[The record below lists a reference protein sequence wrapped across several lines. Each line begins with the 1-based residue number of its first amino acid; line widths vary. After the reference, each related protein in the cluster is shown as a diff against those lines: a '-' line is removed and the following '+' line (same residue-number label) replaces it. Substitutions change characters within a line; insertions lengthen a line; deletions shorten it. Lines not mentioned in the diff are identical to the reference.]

1 MIPSVS
7 AASAESTAASVSAAA
22 GRAAATPAVSLETR
36 AAVED
41 LYARY
46 VKCLDDARFDEW
58 PDFFTEEC
66 VYKIQARENFD
77 RGLPLALMA
86 FESRAMLKD
95 RVFGATTTL
104 YHQPYYQRHLV
115 SSLLMRGADDGSV
128 QVEANYAVLRTK
140 QGTLTDVFNVGRYVD
155 EIVTVDGAL
164 RFRSKLCIYDSELV
178 PNSLIYPI

>member
-1 MIPSVS
+1 MTASES
-7 AASAESTAASVSAAA
+7 APAATATATSTA
-22 GRAAATPAVSLETR
+22 AVSLETR
-36 AAVED
+36 AAIED

-46 VKCLDDARFDEW
+46 VKCLDDASFDAW
-58 PDFFTEEC
+58 PDFFTEAC

-104 YHQPYYQRHLV
+104 YHQPYYQRHII

-128 QVEANYAVLRTK
+128 CVEANYAVFRTK
-140 QGTLTDVFNVGRYVD
+140 HGALTDVFNVGRYLD
-155 EIVTVDGAL
+155 EIVDENGAL
-164 RFRSKLCIYDSELV
+164 KFRSKLCIYDSELV
-178 PNSLIYPI
+178 PNSLIYPV